1 MSSTGKNKNLT
12 ERIRYLPSDAYPY
25 DLEIFRVSDLK
36 RRTSNEVM
44 RRSFNYEFFMLIFI
58 TNGHSEQVIDFK
70 SVQCKTGDLL
80 IIRPG
85 QAHNFGRDQEWDG
98 WIVLFRPEFVMSAS
112 RSLHNLTLVVD
123 LEQIPEQI
131 TLKDED
137 LQRVMT
143 LINQMRADTLI
154 DASMDNVQ
162 ALLRYQI
169 LTLLTLF
176 NVLHGRR
183 QSKDGINSHA
193 LQRFIQFKTL
203 VDECYSKW
211 HQVAKYAERLGCT
224 EKSLTRASLMTVGV
238 TAKAFIAAR
247 INLEA
252 KRLLAHSDL
261 PITALAEKLGFDE
274 TTNFTKFFKREAG
287 FTPSEFRRRQTE

>member
-1 MSSTGKNKNLT
+1 MSSTGKNKKLT
-12 ERIRYLPSDAYPY
+12 ERIRYHPSDAYPY
-25 DLEIFRVSDLK
+25 DLEIFRVSELK

-44 RRSFNYEFFMLIFI
+44 LRTFNYEFYMLIFI
-58 TNGHSEQVIDFK
+58 TNGYSEQVIDFK

-80 IIRPG
+80 IMRPG

-98 WIVLFRPEFVMSAS
+98 WIILFRPEFVMSAS
-112 RSLHNLTLVVD
+112 RSLHNLMLVVD

-131 TLKDED
+131 TLNDED
-137 LQRVMT
+137 LQRVTT

-154 DASMDNVQ
+154 DASMENVQ

-169 LTLLTLF
+169 LILLTLL
-176 NVLHGRR
+176 NILHGRK
-183 QSKDGINSHA
+183 QTKDGITSHA
-193 LQRFIQFKTL
+193 LQRFKQFQTL

-211 HQVAKYAERLGCT
+211 HQVAEYAKRLGCT
-224 EKSLTRASLMTVGV
+224 EKSLTRASLMAVEI

-261 PITALAEKLGFDE
+261 PITAMAEKLGFDE
-274 TTNFTKFFKREAG
+274 ATNFTKFFKREAG
-287 FTPSEFRRRQTE
+287 FTPSEFRRRQRE